1 MSNQPLT
8 PEQASIYYNLM
19 QIWIS
24 NPNLR
29 FNQLMTN
36 LLVEYNKRNNFI
48 LGTDATSLNAFYLSD
63 KDFAEFLKDFID
75 EYS

>member
-1 MSNQPLT
+1 MSSQPLT

-63 KDFAEFLKDFID
+63 EDFAEFLKDFID